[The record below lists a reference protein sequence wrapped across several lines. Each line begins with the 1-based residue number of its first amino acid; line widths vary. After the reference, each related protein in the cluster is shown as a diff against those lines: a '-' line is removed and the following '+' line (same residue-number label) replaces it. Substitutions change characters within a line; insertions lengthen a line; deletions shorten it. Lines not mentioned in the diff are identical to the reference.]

1 MSESKTWQ
9 MRYNY
14 LLMKM
19 RNLEREMNINALQ
32 SGVRTR
38 QYYEMFGKLIQN
50 ELDSVERNIPSIKF
64 EEPVT

>member
-1 MSESKTWQ
+1 MNDFKTWQ

-19 RNLEREMNINALQ
+19 RNVEREMKINALE

-38 QYYEMFGKLIQN
+38 QYYQMFGELIGK
-50 ELDSVERNIPSIKF
+50 ELDSVERILPTIKF
-64 EEPVT
+64 EEPTT